1 MPFSHIE
8 KFSKKKGLQIPKITY
23 TNTNN
28 NSKKNEKSVP
38 IIQYPINVHSFTN
51 SEKKEENYIEAKAFY
66 FSQDMIKQFDWAKYN
81 QQDNQNCA
89 IEM

>member
-1 MPFSHIE
+1 MKSLFLSFSI
-8 KFSKKKGLQIPKITY
+8 LLMYI
-23 TNTNN
+23 
-28 NSKKNEKSVP
+28 
-38 IIQYPINVHSFTN
+38 HSQTV
-51 SEKKEENYIEAKAFY
+51 KKEENYIEAKAFY